1 MWHTQIFSR
10 LAGHDNS
17 YVKSYVEIDG
27 LGEIQHTHM
36 LCEGVYNCRFEMSF
50 YISQT
55 HR

>member
-10 LAGHDNS
+10 LADHDNS
-17 YVKSYVEIDG
+17 YVKSYVKSDG
-27 LGEIQHTHM
+27 LGEIQHTHI

-50 YISQT
+50 YISRT